1 MHYSHFLQHS
11 ALIIFHVLPCLEQG
25 GEVALQLLAF
35 EKASWDD
42 RSKVSS
48 LHSLGKASLC

>member
-25 GEVALQLLAF
+25 GEVASQLLAF